1 MTYISVE
8 LRQLVRER
16 AKGRCEYCLM
26 PDDDAFRAHEIDHIE
41 AEKHG
46 GTTTEDNLCFCC
58 WICNRHKGTDLTSRD
73 PETGQITA
81 LYHPRKDNWSEHFRL
96 NRGYLEGLTA
106 VGRVT
111 VRLLQFNKASRVKER
126 ELLITLNRYQI

>member
-1 MTYISVE
+1 MTYISAE

-16 AKGRCEYCLM
+16 AHGCCEYCRM

-46 GTTTEDNLCFCC
+46 GTTTEGNLCFCC

-73 PETGQITA
+73 PETGEITL
-81 LYHPRKDNWSEHFRL
+81 LYHPRKDLWSDHFRL
-96 NRGYLEGLTA
+96 NGAQIEALTP

-111 VRLLQFNKASRVKER
+111 VRLLQMNKSTRIKER
-126 ELLITLNRYQI
+126 EILISLNRFPH